1 MTAALRVLPTPTA
14 LPGHEVLDQVRD
26 FVARF
31 SVFPHEHCAPMLAL
45 WYAHTWVA
53 DAFYTTP
60 RLILSS
66 PEPGSG
72 KTRVLEIAQH
82 LTREAEMTAG
92 GSAAALVRMVA
103 AGPITILMD
112 EVDAVFGVGG
122 TGNEDVRQM
131 LNLGYKRSAKIPKAK
146 GDPATGFTVDRLP
159 IFAPAALAGLVG
171 RMPDTITTRAIT
183 IHLRKR
189 RHDERVEPYRESK
202 VVRQAEPVR
211 DALSTWATSIGERL
225 VEAEPEMPHGVD
237 DRPAEVWEPLLA
249 IADLAGGHWPA
260 TARAACT
267 HFVNASKKGASSL
280 GVRLLADLRTLFME
294 TGTDRMHTTEILTR
308 LLSLEDA
315 PWQDAWGK
323 PLDSRRLAK
332 ELSLYQ
338 VAPLTVKHNNGS
350 NAKGYVTYPTVRQVE
365 QSGLADAWARYLP
378 APTTPSD
385 VDAEG
390 EK

>member
-1 MTAALRVLPTPTA
+1 MTAVALRVLPTPTA

-45 WYAHTWVA
+45 WYAHTWVS

-103 AGPITILMD
+103 AGPITILFD

-131 LNLGYKRSAKIPKAK
+131 LNLGYKRTAKIPKAK

-202 VVRQAEPVR
+202 VTRQAEPIR
-211 DALSTWATSIGERL
+211 DSLSTWATSIGDRL

-249 IADLAGGHWPA
+249 IADLAGGHWPV

-280 GVRLLADLRTLFME
+280 GVRLLADLRALFME
-294 TGTDRMHTTEILTR
+294 AGADRLHTTEILTR

-338 VAPLTVKHNNGS
+338 VAPLTVKHNGS
-350 NAKGYVTYPTVRQVE
+350 NAKGYVVFPTERQVE

-385 VDAEG
+385 VDTEG